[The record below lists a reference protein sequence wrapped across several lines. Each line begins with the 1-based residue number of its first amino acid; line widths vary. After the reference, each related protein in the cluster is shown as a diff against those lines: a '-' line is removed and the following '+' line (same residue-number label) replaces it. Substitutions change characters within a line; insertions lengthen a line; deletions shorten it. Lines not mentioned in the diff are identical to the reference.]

1 MTLPTHR
8 TDITPAWD
16 CLVLPSPDCRLH
28 DDCDPNIPSK
38 NYGRGSLKIHHYTIG
53 EVGVVQFVWSPS
65 VYLPETPV
73 TTFHESICEPM
84 AWDLGWHA
92 PIPDSE
98 PVNDEDGWSV
108 WPWYGTR
115 FNSCE
120 FFDGGCFYDG
130 SSLNADPLLEELIRG
145 GTEAMW
151 PLLDAYYDE
160 QFTVKL

>member
-1 MTLPTHR
+1 MHR

-16 CLVLPSPDCRLH
+16 CLVLPSPGCRLH

-38 NYGRGSLKIHHYTIG
+38 NYGRGGLRIRHYIIG
-53 EVGVVQFVWSPS
+53 ELGVAQFVWSPG

-73 TTFHESICEPM
+73 ATFHESTREPR

-92 PIPDSE
+92 PIPDGE
-98 PVNDEDGWSV
+98 PVNDEDGLSI

-115 FNSCE
+115 FDTCE
-120 FFDGGCFYDG
+120 FFDSGCFYDG
-130 SSLNADPLLEELIRG
+130 SSLNAEPLLEELIRG

-151 PLLDAYYDE
+151 PLLDAYYDK
-160 QFTVKL
+160 QFAVSGAPK